1 MFGPEGFPHKWFP
14 PMVAVLINRRPCSM
28 GVPKVEREMAIN
40 LMCAVL
46 DRGPD
51 DLCEMAVM
59 LALADGADKDTGETW
74 PSHKT
79 IAHRARQTDRSVRNV
94 LKRLEEGGWVTWEKR
109 LRGNGSQASNVY
121 TLNLEKLGETP
132 RQQPSKSPTATGAKQ
147 GEHRSPPPEHRSA
160 PPRNGVHPPPERRS
174 DHAPERRSALEPSQ
188 NMKPAHAPARH
199 AETDGSNN
207 TGQAISADD
216 LTPHEQ
222 KMIREGQS
230 FVLGGRGGYL
240 VKPGHPDFDRL
251 RADLEEKAQPRTHA
265 PETVASHVHRSI
277 GRGMRQPVNCH
288 ERGKSDDLAP
298 RVREAMPAGL

>member
-1 MFGPEGFPHKWFP
+1 
-14 PMVAVLINRRPCSM
+14 MVAVPTNRCPFST

-59 LALADGADKDTGETW
+59 QALANGADKDTGETW

-79 IAHRARQTDRSVRNV
+79 LAHRARQSKRNVIEV
-94 LKRLEEGGWVTWEKR
+94 LKRLQEGGWVTWEKR

-147 GEHRSPPPEHRSA
+147 GEHHAPPPV
-160 PPRNGVHPPPERRS
+160 NTVHPPREHRAP
-174 DHAPERRSALEPSQ
+174 HAGEHRAPLEPSQ
-188 NMKPAHAPARH
+188 NMKLAHAPARDT
-199 AETDGSNN
+199 ETDGSGN
-207 TGQAISADD
+207 TGQAISVDD
-216 LTPHEQ
+216 LTPHEK

-251 RADLEEKAQPRTHA
+251 RADLEGKAQPRTHA
-265 PETVASHVHRSI
+265 PETMASYVQRSI

-288 ERGKSDDLAP
+288 ERGKADDLAP
-298 RVREAMPAGL
+298 RVREAMPAGQ